1 MTPPSTS
8 NTAPLLD
15 AAFLRRLERMAIA
28 VKKVHLGAAK
38 GERRSRRKGTSTE
51 FADFRDY
58 VQGDDLRHVDW
69 NIYGRLDELYLK
81 LFQEFEDVTLHLLLD
96 VSQSMAFGTPQKFA
110 FGQKLVAAM
119 GYIGLSGY
127 DRVSVGL
134 LTGERTE
141 GLTPIRGKASANKLF
156 AFLQNAETAGST
168 HLDEA
173 LRMYS
178 MRQRSR
184 GVYVVISDFLDEHG
198 VENALKR
205 LCATRSDVYVVQVLA
220 PEELTPELTG
230 DLKLVD
236 SESEQYTEV
245 SVSRALMKRY
255 AQNRDA
261 FVEKVRN
268 YCLGRGMGHYLVS
281 SDTPVENILLDV
293 FRKGGLLR

>member
-156 AFLQNAETAGST
+156 AFLQNAESAGST

-220 PEELTPELTG
+220 PEELAPELTG

-268 YCLGRGMGHYLVS
+268 YCLSRGMGHYLVS

>member
-1 MTPPSTS
+1 MSDSPATT
-8 NTAPLLD
+8 TTPLLD
-15 AAFLRRLERMAIA
+15 VAFLRRIERLAIA

-38 GERRSRRKGTSTE
+38 GERRSKRKGTSME
-51 FADFRDY
+51 FADYRNY

-96 VSQSMAFGTPQKFA
+96 ASKSMAFGTPEKFA

-119 GYIGLSGY
+119 GYVGLVGY

-134 LTGERTE
+134 LTGDRAE

-156 AFLQNAETAGST
+156 AFLQNAEVGGST
-168 HLDEA
+168 NLDES
-173 LRMYS
+173 LRSYS

-184 GVYVVISDFLDEHG
+184 GVYIVISDFLDEG
-198 VENALKR
+198 GFEPALRR
-205 LCATRSDVYVVQVLA
+205 LCATRSDVYVLQVLA
-220 PEELTPELTG
+220 PEEISPELTG

-236 SESEQYTEV
+236 SESEQFTEV
-245 SVSRALMKRY
+245 SVSRALLKRY
-255 AQNRDA
+255 HQNRDA
-261 FVEKVRN
+261 FIEKVRN
-268 YCLGRGMGHYLVS
+268 YCLGHGMGHFLVS
-281 SDTPVENILLDV
+281 SDTQVETILLDV

>member
-1 MTPPSTS
+1 MTPPSH
-8 NTAPLLD
+8 NDTAPLLD
-15 AAFLRRLERMAIA
+15 ATFLRRLERMAIA

-38 GERRSRRKGTSTE
+38 GERRSKRKGTSTD
-51 FADFRDY
+51 FADFRNY

-119 GYIGLSGY
+119 GYIGLAGY

-134 LTGERTE
+134 LSGDRVE

-156 AFLQNAETAGST
+156 AFLQKNDAGGST
-168 HLDEA
+168 NLDEA
-173 LRMYS
+173 IRMYS
-178 MRQRSR
+178 MRQRNR
-184 GVYVVISDFLDEHG
+184 GVYVVISDFLDEEG
-198 VENALKR
+198 FEPALKR
-205 LCATRSDVYVVQVLA
+205 LCATRSDVYIVQVLA
-220 PEELTPELTG
+220 PEEIEPELTG

-236 SESEQYTEV
+236 SESEHYTEV
-245 SVSRALMKRY
+245 SVSRALLKRY
-255 AQNRDA
+255 HQNRDA
-261 FVEKVRN
+261 FVERVRT